1 MDIHVPVFQVK
12 MMVKLFFMIVINIQQ
27 RFDFTIMVIQEV
39 ILPESLEDGSFSKIQ
54 KCKRESRSLG

>member
-1 MDIHVPVFQVK
+1 MDLHVPVFQVK
-12 MMVKLFFMIVINIQQ
+12 MMVKLFFMIIINNK

-39 ILPESLEDGSFSKIQ
+39 ILPESLEDSSFSKIQ

>member
-1 MDIHVPVFQVK
+1 MDTHVPVFQVK
-12 MMVKLFFMIVINIQQ
+12 MMVKLSFMIVINIQQ

-39 ILPESLEDGSFSKIQ
+39 ILPESLEDSSFSKIQ